1 MYSWKGSV
9 FSILT
14 HFKSFLFY
22 SHCLS
27 VFFFSS
33 SSGFGLFVYLCL
45 SCLFAGYIAQRQ
57 QTKLT
62 SLNNNCC
69 ASLHVSFLSPE
80 LQSLWTVSSSDQ
92 ELWLAMGP
100 GFTDKHSSFTLLS
113 PFVTLIV
120 WNFWHGTESQKSIIC
135 QLQVSAPARA
145 LDLWCW
151 PKEAQHWRWEYMS
164 LVFCRD

>member
-33 SSGFGLFVYLCL
+33 SAGFGLFVCLCL
-45 SCLFAGYIAQRQ
+45 SCLFAGFIAQRQ

-100 GFTDKHSSFTLLS
+100 GFTHKHSSFTLLS

-120 WNFWHGTESQKSIIC
+120 WNFWRTAQK
-135 QLQVSAPARA
+135 AR
-145 LDLWCW
+145 
-151 PKEAQHWRWEYMS
+151 S
-164 LVFCRD
+164 

>member
-1 MYSWKGSV
+1 MYSWKGPV

-33 SSGFGLFVYLCL
+33 SSGCGWFVCLCL
-45 SCLFAGYIAQRQ
+45 SCLFAGFIAQRQ

-80 LQSLWTVSSSDQ
+80 LQSLWTISSSDQ

-100 GFTDKHSSFTLLS
+100 GFTHKHSSFTLLS
-113 PFVTLIV
+113 PFVTLII
-120 WNFWHGTESQKSIIC
+120 NFEISDVQHRKPEVNDYFANFRLQPQQELLIC
-135 QLQVSAPARA
+135 DAG
-145 LDLWCW
+145 
-151 PKEAQHWRWEYMS
+151 
-164 LVFCRD
+164 

>member
-1 MYSWKGSV
+1 M

-33 SSGFGLFVYLCL
+33 SSGCGQFVCLCL
-45 SCLFAGYIAQRQ
+45 SCLFAEFIAQRQ

-100 GFTDKHSSFTLLS
+100 GFTHKHSSFTLLS
-113 PFVTLIV
+113 PFVKFLMYS
-120 WNFWHGTESQKSIIC
+120 TESQKLMII
-135 QLQVSAPARA
+135 LPTSG
-145 LDLWCW
+145 
-151 PKEAQHWRWEYMS
+151 YS
-164 LVFCRD
+164 LSKSS

>member
-33 SSGFGLFVYLCL
+33 SSGCGWFVCLCL
-45 SCLFAGYIAQRQ
+45 SCLFAGFIAQRQ

-100 GFTDKHSSFTLLS
+100 GFTHKHSSFTLLS

-120 WNFWHGTESQKSIIC
+120 WNFWRTAQKARSFMII
-135 QLQVSAPARA
+135 LPTSGYSLSKSSWSVMLAKRSPALEMRMHVPCV
-145 LDLWCW
+145 L
-151 PKEAQHWRWEYMS
+151 
-164 LVFCRD
+164 